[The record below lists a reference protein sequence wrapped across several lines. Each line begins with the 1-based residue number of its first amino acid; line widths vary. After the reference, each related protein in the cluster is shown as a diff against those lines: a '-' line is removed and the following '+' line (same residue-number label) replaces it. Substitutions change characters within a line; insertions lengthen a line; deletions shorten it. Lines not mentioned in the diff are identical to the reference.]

1 MIQAFEHLSESD
13 AQALFDAVPLITIL
27 IAGDEGKID
36 ITEVNWARKVAHI
49 RTYATDKVLFD
60 FYEQVDQQFDE
71 RYTHFINLL
80 PSDAAT
86 RGEAISQMLAHL
98 NRPFQHMEPNYAYHL
113 YRSFISFAKQVAKSS
128 GGFFS
133 FFSISK
139 HEEKWL
145 HLDMIDPIPRP
156 DDFEEEE

>member
-1 MIQAFEHLSESD
+1 MIQAFAHLSETE
-13 AQALFDAVPLITIL
+13 AQEMFDAIPLITIL
-27 IAGDEGKID
+27 VAGADGKID

-60 FYEQVDQQFDE
+60 YYNHVDKHFDE
-71 RYTHFINLL
+71 RYMHFINTL
-80 PSDAAT
+80 PSDVAT
-86 RGEAISQMLAHL
+86 RGEAISEMLSLL
-98 NRPFQHMEPNYAYHL
+98 NRPFKRIESHYAYHL
-113 YRSFISFAKQVAKSS
+113 FKSLRSFAKQVAKSS

-145 HLDMIDPIPRP
+145 KLSMIEPIVRP
-156 DDFEEEE
+156 EDCEEEE